1 MSTEESHPPTSL
13 RGAFARFFKSEA
25 MSSILLLMCTIVAL
39 LWANSPWSGL
49 YLQILHTKIGFS
61 WGDSKFALS
70 LHHWIND
77 GLMALFF
84 FVVGLEIKR
93 EIVIGQLSSLKKA
106 ILPVAAAVGGMVVP
120 AMIYIVFN
128 AGGEGEQGWGIA
140 MATDI
145 AFALGILALLGTRV
159 PVGLKVFVT
168 AVAIADDLGAVLVI
182 AVFYTERIRLGPLL
196 VAAILL
202 ALLVLAARLRIRWF
216 AIYGALVGGG
226 WLAVFMSGVH
236 ATVAGI
242 LVAMVVP
249 VRARIEPRRFL
260 NIARN
265 RLGEIEQ
272 RNLNVESMALDRVQM
287 DAIEELREATEG
299 LIPAGQSFEHHLH
312 PVTAYLI
319 LPLFALFNAGVVLDA
334 GIRNAL
340 VNPVGLGILLG
351 LFVGKQVGVTLASWL
366 AIRLGYADM
375 PLGVTWG
382 QIYGAS
388 ILAGI
393 GFTMS
398 LFVTDLAFPNG
409 TLVGPAKLGILGA
422 SALAAVVGYG
432 VLRVA
437 LRRVA

>member
-1 MSTEESHPPTSL
+1 VFRRLEGFLTAVYRRRRSGTGH
-13 RGAFARFFKSEA
+13 RG
-25 MSSILLLMCTIVAL
+25 V
-39 LWANSPWSGL
+39 
-49 YLQILHTKIGFS
+49 LHGADRL
-61 WGDSKFALS
+61 G
-70 LHHWIND
+70 
-77 GLMALFF
+77 
-84 FVVGLEIKR
+84 
-93 EIVIGQLSSLKKA
+93 
-106 ILPVAAAVGGMVVP
+106 P
-120 AMIYIVFN
+120 A
-128 AGGEGEQGWGIA
+128 
-140 MATDI
+140 
-145 AFALGILALLGTRV
+145 
-159 PVGLKVFVT
+159 VT
-168 AVAIADDLGAVLVI
+168 AV
-182 AVFYTERIRLGPLL
+182 
-196 VAAILL
+196 LL

-216 AIYGALVGGG
+216 AVYGGLVVGA

-272 RNLNVESMALDRVQM
+272 CSLNVESMALDREQM
-287 DAIEELREATEG
+287 DAIEELREATED

-334 GIRNAL
+334 GILNAL
-340 VNPVGLGILLG
+340 VSPVGLGILLG
-351 LFVGKQVGVTLASWL
+351 LFVGKQVGVTLASWI
-366 AIRLGYADM
+366 AIRLRYADM

-398 LFVTDLAFPNG
+398 LFVTDLAFPIG

-422 SALAAVVGYG
+422 SALAGVVGYG

-437 LRRVA
+437 LRRIA